1 MNNRKRKRKRKE
13 TKRKK
18 ISPPLRFPLFFIV
31 LLLHATADDWSG
43 GGKMVYKEKE
53 SFLS

>member
-1 MNNRKRKRKRKE
+1 MNNRKRKRKE

-31 LLLHATADDWSG
+31 LLHTTADDWSG